1 MSLVTPLGWFWN
13 LSAAAAKTI
22 RVGGAGGLAAFF
34 GGKRPD
40 YRATIQ
46 KRGDGIT
53 VKGAK
58 DERFTNWRRKDV
70 IYTYTVYC
78 RML

>member
-1 MSLVTPLGWFWN
+1 M
-13 LSAAAAKTI
+13 
-22 RVGGAGGLAAFF
+22 AAFF

-70 IYTYTVYC
+70 IYTYTV
-78 RML
+78 L